1 VRVILARRDRFVLW
15 TFVLPALL
23 IILFAQGYPLAYS
36 LVVSVMHWAL
46 ADSDVPQG
54 FVGLGNYLQVLQD
67 PAFQYACTISFVYM
81 VVATTVEIVLGFVVG
96 YVTVGQTIPLKV
108 ARTLLI
114 VPMII
119 APVTVGIMWRMF
131 LDGKYGLLNHI
142 LGVVGIPGP
151 NWLGDPRFAL
161 WGTILLDIWE
171 WTPFAMIIYVA
182 AIGSIS
188 ESVVEAA
195 RIDGASSLHIIRRV
209 IWPLVWPATILIL
222 IFRMIDTFFVF
233 DQIYT
238 LTYGGPGTSTQV
250 VSLYIYRQGLS
261 YFNISQAAAAS
272 SLVMIVSLAIAVLLL
287 TIQRRAQ
294 RAVY

>member
-1 VRVILARRDRFVLW
+1 MRVILAGRDRVVLW

-36 LVVSVMHWAL
+36 LVVSFMHWAL

-54 FVGLGNYLQVLQD
+54 FVGLANYLHVLQD

-81 VVATTVEIVLGFVVG
+81 VVVTTVEIVLGFVVG

-151 NWLGDPRFAL
+151 DWLGDPRFAL

-222 IFRMIDTFFVF
+222 IFRTIDTFFVF

>member
-1 VRVILARRDRFVLW
+1 MRVILAGRYRFVLW
-15 TFVLPALL
+15 MFVLPALL

-46 ADSDVPQG
+46 ADSDVLQG

-96 YVTVGQTIPLKV
+96 YVTVGETSPLKV
-108 ARTLLI
+108 VRTLLI
-114 VPMII
+114 VPMIM

-151 NWLGDPRFAL
+151 DWLGDPRFAL
-161 WGTILLDIWE
+161 WGTILLDMWE

-182 AIGSIS
+182 AIGSVS
-188 ESVVEAA
+188 EAVVGAA
-195 RIDGASSLHIIRRV
+195 RIDGATSLHILRLGIRPR
-209 IWPLVWPATILIL
+209 VWPATILIL
-222 IFRMIDTFFVF
+222 IFRMIDPFIGI
-233 DQIYT
+233 DLIYT
-238 LTYGGPGTSTQV
+238 LTSCG
-250 VSLYIYRQGLS
+250 
-261 YFNISQAAAAS
+261 A
-272 SLVMIVSLAIAVLLL
+272 
-287 TIQRRAQ
+287 
-294 RAVY
+294 